1 MGINYEKEERLKG
14 TLRKKGPRNRKK
26 LILKPILLRTQEKPR
41 RSSSLSSMF
50 CYSSKKGLSQTESC
64 NHMILPLGKLLL
76 LISLET
82 KTKKWLLFVLA
93 SLLSTSWM
101 NGLHNFQKPF
111 CLSLF
116 ISCSDKSSRGPHDI
130 CISIIGFPILEQPC
144 KSSNDNVYTLVA
156 KVTMQMKIDWG
167 NISILVLHKWLLRE
181 RWD

>member
-41 RSSSLSSMF
+41 RSSLSSMF

-76 LISLET
+76 LIRRPKSDYFLCWPPLSCQHHEWMGSTIFKSL
-82 KTKKWLLFVLA
+82 
-93 SLLSTSWM
+93 
-101 NGLHNFQKPF
+101 F

-116 ISCSDKSSRGPHDI
+116 ISCSDKSSRAPHDI

-167 NISILVLHKWLLRE
+167 NIYLFLCCIS
-181 RWD
+181 DF

>member
-64 NHMILPLGKLLL
+64 NHMILPLRKLLL

-116 ISCSDKSSRGPHDI
+116 SSLVVTNHQGAHTTYALVLLVFL
-130 CISIIGFPILEQPC
+130 SW
-144 KSSNDNVYTLVA
+144 SSLVSLATTMYTL
-156 KVTMQMKIDWG
+156 
-167 NISILVLHKWLLRE
+167 
-181 RWD
+181 